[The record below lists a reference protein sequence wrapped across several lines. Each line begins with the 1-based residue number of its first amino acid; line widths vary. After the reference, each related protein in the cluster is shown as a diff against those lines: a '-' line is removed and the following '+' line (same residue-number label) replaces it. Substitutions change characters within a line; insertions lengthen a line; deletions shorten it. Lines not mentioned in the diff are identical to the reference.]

1 MKYESIEDTVAE
13 LQTIIDSFTKTLVTT
28 SGELESARVETKF
41 LRNLGEIET
50 FVKTVLSEAMRV
62 PEQERLTALAS
73 GYGKILEALGKEQTR
88 LRDRVVSLSER
99 TLVLESTQG
108 YLTNRKDALIAKK
121 AAIERVASET
131 GDSKRPERISV
142 KREAEKLK
150 KSREED
156 K

>member
-1 MKYESIEDTVAE
+1 MKYESIEDTVTE
-13 LQTIIDSFTKTLVTT
+13 LQAIIDSLAKTLAAA

-41 LRNLGEIET
+41 LRNLGEIEA
-50 FVKTVLSEAMRV
+50 FVKAVLNEAMRA

-73 GYGKILEALGKEQTR
+73 GYGKILEALGKEQAR
-88 LRDRVVSLSER
+88 LRDRVVALGER

-108 YLTNRKDALIAKK
+108 YLANRRDSLVAKK
-121 AAIERVASET
+121 AAIERVASEN

>member
-13 LQTIIDSFTKTLVTT
+13 LQTIIDSFTKTLVTA

-50 FVKTVLSEAMRV
+50 FVKTVLSEAMRA

-108 YLTNRKDALIAKK
+108 YLTNRRDTLIAKK

-131 GDSKRPERISV
+131 GDPKRPERISV